1 MPLGE
6 ERQMARITPKLWL
19 VQLVPFT
26 EEQIRRGTRF
36 VMGRLWV
43 VMMNSASHMFGLRQC

>member
-36 VMGRLWV
+36 VMGRRWV
-43 VMMNSASHMFGLRQC
+43 VMTYSASDMFGLRRC